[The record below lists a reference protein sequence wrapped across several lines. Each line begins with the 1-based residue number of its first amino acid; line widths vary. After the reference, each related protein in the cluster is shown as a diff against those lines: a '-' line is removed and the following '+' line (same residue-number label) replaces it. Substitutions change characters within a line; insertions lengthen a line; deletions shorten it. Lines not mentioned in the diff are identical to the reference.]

1 MFLKR
6 KLQKVTN
13 YVSLASK
20 HNKDSGSMLNN
31 TEQSLQLNKL
41 ESHLLKLVIP
51 FIRVGH
57 CTRGSYIKVKGN
69 LILISSDISHSMS
82 RILTREQDLLPV
94 CLKRKLEYTGN
105 YLEEI
110 IDRNKVSTYFSF
122 FKRYN
127 SLFKNTDL
135 EENEIDEYEVKC
147 SRMAKQFD
155 EEITKHET
163 VPKIYEHSSISD
175 DEASSEDDFD
185 SNLTTFFN
193 PEEETKRE
201 KKIFFRDQSSVFC
214 NKYEEDVSAPTVA
227 NRLANIIV
235 EAEIH
240 FGLEIDD
247 EIEKEEFDDNVDY
260 PERNRVVMEMDFE
273 DELLNDESFFQEI
286 MESDVDTIAKTS
298 RDRIRNTLD
307 KVSKIPIAP
316 GEKGKFKN
324 WGEDAFLEEKCFPEL
339 FPYGV
344 GGYLSSLINDSE
356 NDIGFAMYVKHRILS
371 ADTKYRKNS
380 TYLFFLL
387 LVKELVQLK
396 RCKQTYMRQAT
407 KLPNLTKESLKNIK
421 PEDLSRYNRSYEVFK
436 SMRGTSMYY
445 EEAKR
450 NVMAILRQ
458 NGSPSLFVTLSCAEY
473 SWNGLIKEILET
485 VHNKEFTAEYVEKLS
500 PQVKNKLISEN
511 VVQSTLHFQ
520 KRIEKELK
528 LMSMPSFFDDECK
541 YRVSSYYYRVEFQ
554 QRGAPHIHSLL
565 WLKDQDNKPAP
576 TFWKITLINRRNG
589 KDCHTINI
597 CFRKICFV

>member
-82 RILTREQDLLPV
+82 RILPREQNLLPV

-105 YLEEI
+105 YLEEMI
-110 IDRNKVSTYFSF
+110 ERNKVRTYFNF

-127 SLFKNTDL
+127 PLSNDNGLD
-135 EENEIDEYEVKC
+135 ENEIEKYENNC
-147 SRMAKQFD
+147 SNLAEQFD
-155 EEITKHET
+155 EEIKKYET
-163 VPKIYEHSSISD
+163 GPETDNYSDKSDAETSSD
-175 DEASSEDDFD
+175 DDFD

-193 PEEETKRE
+193 PEEEAKSENKT
-201 KKIFFRDQSSVFC
+201 FFRDQSSVFC

-273 DELLNDESFFQEI
+273 DELLND
-286 MESDVDTIAKTS
+286 
-298 RDRIRNTLD
+298 
-307 KVSKIPIAP
+307 
-316 GEKGKFKN
+316 
-324 WGEDAFLEEKCFPEL
+324 
-339 FPYGV
+339 
-344 GGYLSSLINDSE
+344 
-356 NDIGFAMYVKHRILS
+356 
-371 ADTKYRKNS
+371 
-380 TYLFFLL
+380 
-387 LVKELVQLK
+387 
-396 RCKQTYMRQAT
+396 
-407 KLPNLTKESLKNIK
+407 
-421 PEDLSRYNRSYEVFK
+421 
-436 SMRGTSMYY
+436 
-445 EEAKR
+445 
-450 NVMAILRQ
+450 
-458 NGSPSLFVTLSCAEY
+458 
-473 SWNGLIKEILET
+473 
-485 VHNKEFTAEYVEKLS
+485 
-500 PQVKNKLISEN
+500 
-511 VVQSTLHFQ
+511 
-520 KRIEKELK
+520 
-528 LMSMPSFFDDECK
+528 
-541 YRVSSYYYRVEFQ
+541 
-554 QRGAPHIHSLL
+554 
-565 WLKDQDNKPAP
+565 
-576 TFWKITLINRRNG
+576 
-589 KDCHTINI
+589 
-597 CFRKICFV
+597 